1 MDNTLDLECGLVE
14 MSQVELQET
23 GGGCHPALVVAACVG
38 GGILGLAVGIGVCY
52 LAYKYL

>member
-1 MDNTLDLECGLVE
+1 MENILNLECGLVE
-14 MSQVELQET
+14 MSHVELQET
-23 GGGCHPALVVAACVG
+23 DGGVHPALIVAACVG